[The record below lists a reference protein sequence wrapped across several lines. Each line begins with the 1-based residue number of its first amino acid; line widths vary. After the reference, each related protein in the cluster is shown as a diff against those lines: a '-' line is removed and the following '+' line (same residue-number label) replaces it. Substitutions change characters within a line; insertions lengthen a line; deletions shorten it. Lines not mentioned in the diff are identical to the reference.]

1 VAGSLADS
9 VEALEAVATPRLC
22 HLASWDLV
30 GLVVGIVAGTRAS
43 TVVAAAVVSE
53 GALED
58 VEEDSE
64 AATPD
69 PVAIEMVSA
78 LPAALPQD
86 LVDLIEE
93 MAATAISLVGLNP
106 EVDAHMTTD
115 PEMVDETAAEMVVM
129 EAEMEAAMDATE
141 ADIGIVTAAVGP
153 AATWNLSADERVGIA
168 TGTTTDPVKRI
179 TESADTMEVAMRTL
193 ANCGGTKNHHQNI
206 RWVLGSPVPLLL
218 SSSVPSSPQ
227 QKGNQKVVQ
236 ATTTNGSE
244 VDLSWKT
251 APRLKHTRLKK
262 RLSELHFRQ
271 HHLDS
276 FLLSSY
282 QTACALIDG
291 LPLLLLF
298 DAHATDEIYLNNTSV
313 MEPERKV
320 IS

>member
-1 VAGSLADS
+1 MYRVSSCEGELCVAGSLADS

-141 ADIGIVTAAVGP
+141 ADIGIVTAA
-153 AATWNLSADERVGIA
+153 R
-168 TGTTTDPVKRI
+168 TG
-179 TESADTMEVAMRTL
+179 S
-193 ANCGGTKNHHQNI
+193 N
-206 RWVLGSPVPLLL
+206 
-218 SSSVPSSPQ
+218 
-227 QKGNQKVVQ
+227 
-236 ATTTNGSE
+236 
-244 VDLSWKT
+244 
-251 APRLKHTRLKK
+251 
-262 RLSELHFRQ
+262 
-271 HHLDS
+271 
-276 FLLSSY
+276 
-282 QTACALIDG
+282 
-291 LPLLLLF
+291 
-298 DAHATDEIYLNNTSV
+298 
-313 MEPERKV
+313 MEPIGRREGGYRDRDYDRPREEDNRKRGYDGGGYEDPRKLRRY
-320 IS
+320 

>member
-1 VAGSLADS
+1 MAGSLADS

-30 GLVVGIVAGTRAS
+30 GLAVGIVAVTRAS
-43 TVVAAAVVSE
+43 MVAAVAVVSE
-53 GALED
+53 VALED
-58 VEEDSE
+58 VEVDSE
-64 AATPD
+64 AATPG
-69 PVAIEMVSA
+69 PVAIEMVSV

-129 EAEMEAAMDATE
+129 EAEMEAATDETE
-141 ADIGIVTAAVGP
+141 VDIGIVTAAVGP

-244 VDLSWKT
+244 VDLFWKT
-251 APRLKHTRLKK
+251 APRLKHTRLK
-262 RLSELHFRQ
+262 SDYPSCIFGSISIP
-271 HHLDS
+271 S
-276 FLLSSY
+276 FS
-282 QTACALIDG
+282 
-291 LPLLLLF
+291 LPIKPQ
-298 DAHATDEIYLNNTSV
+298 AV
-313 MEPERKV
+313 
-320 IS
+320 